1 MKPTVY
7 SPLFTLVVLAA
18 CSNNTAPSGPGT
30 TPPAHTT
37 YSVAGDSAT
46 VAGKLND
53 FRTALGGVLNGV
65 GAPTDSGRREINW
78 DGVPAAVTNVDT
90 FPLNF
95 FNVNSKRGA
104 VYATT
109 GTGLRVDSTAFS
121 AIKADLAAQF
131 KPFSGKKLFMAV
143 GSNEVTVDFNLA
155 GTNTPGVVKG
165 FGVIFSDV
173 DKAGSSRVEFFDKN
187 GTLLANI
194 AAPAQAGAQQFSFL
208 GVTFDSALV
217 ASVRITSGEAL
228 IDDHNE
234 DVSAGGSKDLVVM
247 DDFVYGEPLPQ

>member
-7 SPLFTLVVLAA
+7 LPLVALAA
-18 CSNNTAPSGPGT
+18 LGACKDSQSPTGPVT

-37 YSVAGDSAT
+37 YKAAGDTAT
-46 VAGKLND
+46 INLTLNQ
-53 FRTALGGVLNGV
+53 FRTSLGGVLNGA

-78 DGVPAAVTNVDT
+78 DGVPATVTNVDT

-109 GTGLRVDSTAFS
+109 GAGLRVDSTAF
-121 AIKADLAAQF
+121 AAVKADFSTQF

-143 GSNEVTVDFNLA
+143 GSNQVTVDFNIA
-155 GTNTPGVVKG
+155 GTNTPGLVKG
-165 FGVIFSDV
+165 FGVVFSDV
-173 DKAGSSRVEFFDKN
+173 DLPGSSKVEYFDKN
-187 GTLLANI
+187 GTRI
-194 AAPAQAGAQQFSFL
+194 ASVDAPALQSEQQFSL
-208 GVTFDSALV
+208 VAVTFDSAIV
-217 ASVRITSGEAL
+217 ASVRITSGDAAL
-228 IDDHNE
+228 DGTTE
-234 DVSAGGSKDLVVM
+234 DVSAGGTKDLVVM